1 LLAGSVTLFGCLA
14 LAMVLTR
21 QVDWY
26 QLGDTLGAR
35 LGKDANKGAVT
46 VEPVGG

>member
-1 LLAGSVTLFGCLA
+1 MLAGSVTLFGCLA

-35 LGKDANKGAVT
+35 RGKDANNGTVT
-46 VEPVGG
+46 VGPAGG